1 MARSLYRFYLYAVA
15 TALLIFAITAFGSLL
30 STGLAFTPLRG
41 TYGSIPTQAQFV
53 QAVSY
58 ACVAFLIAGLFGG
71 LHYWLIR
78 RDLRQDSQAANSA
91 IRSFFLNTTEGISV
105 AFGVPLLGSALYSLA
120 STYYSGYIYVW
131 SVALSFL
138 LLACL
143 VHLER
148 RRTGELTG
156 LALVFQ
162 RIHIF
167 GVQFILLVT
176 VAVFFVL
183 VPAIREVIDTFFFGG
198 VAQCGTG
205 SSCTPANPLWL
216 LISLLWV
223 AGSWIFYSW
232 TACQDRSLAT
242 RLIFHGLGLASGVA
256 FLLRGCFLG
265 IVVLLHLGYR
275 DPIQLSQI
283 LGYQGT
289 YDFFSPLVLGV
300 LLIGIYAWSLNSC
313 VRQELMRLEVLRL
326 TMLAIV
332 GAILA
337 GAFWWGIGRALDNG
351 LRVLFP
357 VSGIIVDR
365 QAWFESWAL
374 VLSGLC
380 YVLVDWYV
388 RRIYKRDRELVAGP
402 RRGYVLTLLAAG
414 VLAGAIGLAVVLYT
428 GITTLLGSAVSD
440 WQLAA
445 QGGLSAFLVG
455 AVLVGIYL
463 PTALREHLFKGGEAH
478 REEKAPTAIVPP
490 QPESTDL
497 AAKEGH
503 EGEPAL
509 PQGATIEAILDALL
523 ADRLSRDQ
531 AAARLHELM
540 HVGE

>member
-41 TYGSIPTQAQFV
+41 TYQSIPTQAQFV

-58 ACVAFLIAGLFGG
+58 ACVAFLIAGLLGG

-78 RDLRQDSQAANSA
+78 RDLRQEPQAAHSA
-91 IRSFFLNTTEGISV
+91 IRSFFLNTTEGVSV
-105 AFGVPLLGSALYSLA
+105 AFGVPLLGAALSSLA
-120 STYYSGYIYVW
+120 STYYSGVIFIW
-131 SVALSFL
+131 SSALSFL

-148 RRTGELTG
+148 RRTGEPTG

-167 GVQFILLVT
+167 GVQLVLLFTVT
-176 VAVFFVL
+176 AFFVL
-183 VPAIREVIDTFFFGG
+183 VPSIREVIDTLFFGG
-198 VAQCGTG
+198 AAQCGVS
-205 SSCTPANPLWL
+205 SSCNPANPFWL

-232 TACQDRSLAT
+232 MARQDRSLVT
-242 RLIFHGLGLASGVA
+242 RLIFHGLGLAYGVA
-256 FLLRGCFLG
+256 SLLRGCFLA

-275 DPIQLSQI
+275 DTVHLAQI

-300 LLIGIYAWSLNSC
+300 LLIGIYVWSLNSSI
-313 VRQELMRLEVLRL
+313 RQELMRLEVLRL
-326 TMLAIV
+326 TMLTIV
-332 GAILA
+332 GAVLA
-337 GAFWWGIGRALDNG
+337 GAFWWGLGRLLFNALEIVFPTNG
-351 LRVLFP
+351 VL
-357 VSGIIVDR
+357 VDH

-374 VLSGLC
+374 VLCGAC

-388 RRIYKRDRELVAGP
+388 RRVYKRDGELVAGS
-402 RRGYVLTLLAAG
+402 RRGYVLTLLGAG

-428 GITTLLGSAVSD
+428 GVTTLLGSAVSN

-455 AVLVGIYL
+455 GVLVSIYL
-463 PTALREHLFKGGEAH
+463 PTALREHLFKGSEVPH
-478 REEKAPTAIVPP
+478 EEKPSSVVVQQPTGVVP
-490 QPESTDL
+490 E
-497 AAKEGH
+497 EGH
-503 EGEPAL
+503 EEQPAL
-509 PQGATIEAILDALL
+509 SQDAAIEAILDALL
-523 ADRLSRDQ
+523 ANTLSRDQ
-531 AAARLHELM
+531 AAARLHELIYM
-540 HVGE
+540 GK